1 MIGQLL
7 EELRHTSWL
16 EAVAALSG
24 ISYVWLIMRRQR
36 LGWPVGALSSIIYV
50 YLSAANRL
58 PMQSVLQAYYVLMSA
73 YGWFS
78 WTRNAREESGRV
90 YRWSWRR
97 HLLAVAVIVLISIAS
112 ARWLAQETH
121 DAWPMLDSLTTWSSF
136 FATWLIA
143 RSVLDNWL
151 YWICSDA
158 VMVFLFGS
166 RGLVATSLLFSIYLI
181 VAVFG
186 YISWLRTYRA
196 ANA

>member
-7 EELRHTSWL
+7 DELRHTSWL
-16 EAVAALSG
+16 EAVAVLSG
-24 ISYVWLIMRRQR
+24 IAYVLLIMRRQR
-36 LGWPVGALSSIIYV
+36 LGWPIGALSSIIYV
-50 YLSAANRL
+50 YLSALSHL
-58 PMQSVLQAYYVLMSA
+58 PMQSVLQAYYVVMAA

-97 HLLAVAVIVLISIAS
+97 HLLAVAVIVLISVAS

-121 DAWPMLDSLTTWSSF
+121 AAWPLLDSLTTWTSF
-136 FATWLIA
+136 FATWLVA
-143 RSVLDNWL
+143 RSVVDNWL
-151 YWICSDA
+151 YWIAADA

-166 RGLVATSLLFSIYLI
+166 RGLIATSLLFSTYLI

-186 YISWLRTYRA
+186 YFSWLRTYRA
-196 ANA
+196 ANP

>member
-7 EELRHTSWL
+7 EELRQTGWL
-16 EAVAALSG
+16 EAVAVLSG
-24 ISYVWLIMRRQR
+24 IGYVWLIMRRQR
-36 LGWPVGALSSIIYV
+36 IGWPIGALSSIIYV
-50 YLSAANRL
+50 YLSALHRL
-58 PMQSVLQAYYVLMSA
+58 PMQAILQAYYVVMAA

-78 WTRNAREESGRV
+78 WTRNAREEAGRV

-121 DAWPMLDSLTTWSSF
+121 DAWPLLDSLTTWSSF

-151 YWICSDA
+151 YWICTDA
-158 VMVFLFGS
+158 VLVFLFGS
-166 RGLVATSLLFSIYLI
+166 RGLVATSLLFGIYLV

-186 YISWLRTYRA
+186 YFSWLRTYRA
-196 ANA
+196 ADA